1 MPKQKLS
8 AEAQQQMAKL
18 HKKALNNLSAAARHQ
33 AASGRAMLG
42 EGWDADASA
51 QLWDQAAEERRLMAL
66 DCIERMQDLGASE
79 KDLAPIWA
87 KVLEAQAPPMTQAH
101 EWDRVMEA
109 QQAELAS

>member
-18 HKKALNNLSAAARHQ
+18 SKKAMGHLSTAARHST
-33 AASGRAMLG
+33 ASEGAMAG
-42 EGWDADASA
+42 AGWDADSSA

-79 KDLAPIWA
+79 KDLAPLWA
-87 KVLEAQAPPMTQAH
+87 KVLEAQQTEMK
-101 EWDRVMEA
+101 
-109 QQAELAS
+109 S

>member
-18 HKKALNNLSAAARHQ
+18 QKKAMESLKTASRHQ
-33 AASGRAMLG
+33 ASSDAAMDG
-42 EGWDADASA
+42 EGWDADSSA

-66 DCIERMQDLGASE
+66 DCIERMQDLGASQ
-79 KDLAPIWA
+79 KDLAPLWDM
-87 KVLEAQAPPMTQAH
+87 VL
-101 EWDRVMEA
+101 EA